1 MAAKQQGDST
11 MTSMTNDAMDGGL
24 NLFASDASG
33 QRTFSVNNFPRTAR
47 VRDLIKALIPRMGL
61 SGKDSSGRPLDYQA
75 FSKRESCHL
84 RGSDT
89 LERVLQDGDEVSL
102 LPDIQAG

>member
-1 MAAKQQGDST
+1 MSEVMATGF
-11 MTSMTNDAMDGGL
+11 

-33 QRTFSVNNFPRTAR
+33 QRTFSISNFPRTAR
-47 VRDLIKALIPRMGL
+47 VCDLIKALIPQMGL
-61 SGKDSSGRPLDYQA
+61 SLNDSSGRPLDYQA

-89 LERVLQDGDEVSL
+89 VEGVLQDGDEISV